1 MIRKPVPTDF
11 ISKKAVLITA
21 MLVFSQCLQ
30 AQLTFP
36 KYELGISGGVLVY
49 QGDLTPTETGSYKTM
64 KPVFGIY
71 GNRILTNS
79 FAVRLGLAFG
89 KLKGDDAKYENPAWR
104 QQRNFK
110 FTTPLTEI
118 SALLIYDVFGKNKIE
133 TNTRSFRPYIFGGIG
148 YSFLKIKR
156 DWSNFNYTHFNAES
170 EVVAGLAADINHS
183 LPKAI
188 PVFSFGFGMRYS
200 LSQRIS
206 ITAESAYRS
215 ITTDYLDGFS
225 RGANPDKKD
234 HYYSHTIGLLYN
246 FGVKNKLDCPVIRN

>member
-1 MIRKPVPTDF
+1 MIRVPAPTDF
-11 ISKKAVLITA
+11 VLKNVILIIA
-21 MLVFSQCLQ
+21 MLAFGYCLK
-30 AQLTFP
+30 AQFTSP
-36 KYELGISGGVLVY
+36 QYEIGISVGILVY

-71 GNRILTNS
+71 GNRILNNS
-79 FAVRLGLAFG
+79 FTVRFSLAFG
-89 KLKGDDAKYENPAWR
+89 KLKGDDAKYQNPAWR
-104 QQRNFK
+104 QQRNFN

-118 SALLIYDVFGKNKIE
+118 SALLIYDVFGKNKSE
-133 TNTRSFRPYIFGGIG
+133 TNTRFLRPYIFGGVG

-156 DWSNFNYTHFNAES
+156 DWNNFNYAHFNVES

-188 PVFSFGFGMRYS
+188 PVFPFGIGIRYS
-200 LSQRIS
+200 LSQSIS
-206 ITAESAYRS
+206 FTAESAYRS

-225 RGANPDKKD
+225 RAANPAKKD
-234 HYYSHTIGLLYN
+234 HYYSHTIGLLYK